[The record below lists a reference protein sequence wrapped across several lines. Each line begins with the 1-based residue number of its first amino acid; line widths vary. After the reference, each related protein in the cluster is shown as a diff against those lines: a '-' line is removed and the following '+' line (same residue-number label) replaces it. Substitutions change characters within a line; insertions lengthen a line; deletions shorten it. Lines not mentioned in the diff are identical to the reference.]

1 MNDQTIFQT
10 PSAYDF
16 PLLIKQLLISPV
28 ANPGDGEIVYGD
40 RVRHGYGTLFE
51 RIGKL
56 ANVLDN
62 LAVPADATVAVMDW
76 DSHRYLEGYFAI
88 PMTGRVLQTVNI
100 RLSPDQIAYT
110 LNHARA
116 HTLVVHR
123 DFLAIVEAIRDHLSS
138 VEHIVLIDEERTPP
152 DTPLAIAGEF
162 ERLIAGATADYEFP
176 DFDEQRL
183 ATLFFTSG
191 TTGHPKGV
199 YYSHRQM
206 TLHTLGTVA
215 ILGSAASQGRFHRD
229 DIYMPITPLF
239 HAHAWGV
246 PYAATMMGVKQV
258 YPGRYEPEILLRLI
272 REEQVTFCH
281 CVSTILQMLLEHPDS
296 EITDFGNL
304 KMLIGGGPLP
314 QGLARAA
321 LERGIDIFTGYGMS
335 ETGPVQTINHLTR
348 KELHTDLDEQVRLRT
363 RTGRPVFLCD
373 VRTVDSQM
381 NFLPR
386 DGKTAG
392 EVVFRSPWLTQGYHE
407 DPGKSEELWRGGW
420 LHSGDIGVFSPD
432 GSLQIT
438 DRLKDVIKTGGE
450 WVSSLELESLI
461 SRHPGVAE
469 VAVIGI
475 PDDRWGERPLALVVP
490 GRTASPPT
498 ETDLKSHI
506 QAYVDEGVI
515 PGYAVPES
523 VRFVEA
529 LEKTSVGKLD
539 KKRLRSRYGQ
549 GR

>member
-16 PLLIKQLLISPV
+16 PLLIKQLLISPT
-28 ANPGDGEIVYGD
+28 ANPGNGEIVYGD
-40 RVRHGYGTLFE
+40 RVRHGYDTLFE
-51 RIGKL
+51 RIAKL

-88 PMTGRVLQTVNI
+88 PMTGRVLQTVNV

-123 DFLAIVEAIRDHLSS
+123 DFLTIVEAIRDHLSS

-162 ERLIAGATADYEFP
+162 ERLIAGATKDYEFP

-215 ILGSAASQGRFHRD
+215 ALGSAASQGRFHRD

-258 YPGRYEPEILLRLI
+258 YPGRYEPETLLRLI

-348 KELHTDLDEQVRLRT
+348 KELDTDLDEQVKLRT

-420 LHSGDIGVFSPD
+420 LHSGDMGVFSPD

-475 PDDRWGERPLALVVP
+475 PDDRWDERPLALVVP

-498 ETDLKSHI
+498 ETDIKSHI